1 MRIAEHLP
9 PVQDRMTLTLQ
20 WSASWGASKLSDPP
34 EPTYSIKHPI
44 APKYPYKKQKQHK
57 FAHKNK
63 MSVAHSHPAIS
74 SFADLPHF
82 TKLKFMPYASTKVAS
97 NNIEQ

>member
-1 MRIAEHLP
+1 MRKAEHLP

-44 APKYPYKKQKQHK
+44 APKYPCKKQKQYK
-57 FAHKNK
+57 FAYKNK
-63 MSVAHSHPAIS
+63 MFVAHSHPAIS
-74 SFADLPHF
+74 NFGDLPHF
-82 TKLKFMPYASTKVAS
+82 TKLKFMPYASTQVAS
-97 NNIEQ
+97 NNIEE

>member
-1 MRIAEHLP
+1 
-9 PVQDRMTLTLQ
+9 
-20 WSASWGASKLSDPP
+20 
-34 EPTYSIKHPI
+34 
-44 APKYPYKKQKQHK
+44 
-57 FAHKNK
+57 

-74 SFADLPHF
+74 NFADLPHF